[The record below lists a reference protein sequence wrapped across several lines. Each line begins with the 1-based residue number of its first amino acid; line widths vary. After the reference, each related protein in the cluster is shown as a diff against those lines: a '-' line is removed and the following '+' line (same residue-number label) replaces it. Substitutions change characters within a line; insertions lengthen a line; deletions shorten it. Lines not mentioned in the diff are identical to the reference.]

1 MRWFVLIWIAASLV
15 GLERA
20 APAQTR
26 SPRELGQE
34 FIPEGTVFP
43 QLRLPLLE
51 SGRMTSLDSLIE
63 GRKTVLHV
71 FASW

>member
-15 GLERA
+15 GLE
-20 APAQTR
+20 
-26 SPRELGQE
+26 L
-34 FIPEGTVFP
+34 IPEGTVFP